1 MAITINAETRTD
13 MGKGASRRLRHAEKM
28 PAIIY
33 GSNKNPVSLTIL
45 TKDVRAQLGNEAFF
59 SQVLE
64 LSIDGKKA
72 EKVVLRDIQY
82 HPYKVDPMHLD
93 FQRIS
98 AKQKMHF
105 HVPLHFIGEDVSPG
119 AKHGGLVSHVLH
131 EVEVE
136 CLAKNIPEFIEVDM
150 SAMDMGDSL
159 HLTDLVVPKGV
170 ELLALKHGEDHNEVV
185 VAIHAPRGV
194 SDDDAD
200 EAAEAPEEGG
210 DAE

>member
-1 MAITINAETRTD
+1 MAILINAETRTD
-13 MGKGASRRLRHAEKM
+13 MGKGASRRLRHTEKM
-28 PAIIY
+28 PAIVY
-33 GSNKNPVSLTIL
+33 GGSKKPVSLTIL
-45 TKDVRAQLGNEAFF
+45 TKDVRAQLNNEAFF

-64 LSIDGKKA
+64 LSVDGKKA

-105 HVPLHFIGEDVSPG
+105 HVPLHFIGEDVAPG

-150 SAMDMGDSL
+150 SAMELGDSL
-159 HLTDLVVPKGV
+159 HLADLNVPKGV
-170 ELLALKHGEDHNEVV
+170 ELLALKQGEDHNEVV
-185 VAIHAPRGV
+185 VAIHAPRGG
-194 SDDDAD
+194 SDDAD
-200 EAAEAPEEGG
+200 DAPEAEEG

>member
-1 MAITINAETRTD
+1 MAITINTETRTD
-13 MGKGASRRLRHAEKM
+13 MGKGASRRLRHEEKM

-33 GSNKNPVSLTIL
+33 GGSKKPVSLTIL
-45 TKDVRAQLGNEAFF
+45 TKNIRAHLGDELFF

-64 LSIDGKKA
+64 LSIDGKKT

-82 HPYKVDPMHLD
+82 HPYKVDPMHVD
-93 FQRIS
+93 FQRVS

-105 HVPLHFIGEDVSPG
+105 HVALHFTGEEAAPG

-136 CLAKNIPEFIEVDM
+136 CLAKNIPEYIEVDM
-150 SAMDMGDSL
+150 SSMDMGDSL
-159 HLTDLVVPKGV
+159 HLTDLVLPKGV
-170 ELLALKHGEDHNEVV
+170 ELLALKHDEDHNEVV
-185 VAIHAPRGV
+185 VAIHAPRGIA
-194 SDDDAD
+194 DEDDAAVEGD
-200 EAAEAPEEGG
+200 AAAEG